1 MLTQLGLYKLVGE
14 NPERAW
20 PVARWFATPLVNV
33 FAPSWGYG
41 HDRVPEEG
49 PGVVAANHFSAI
61 DPAVLGIHSRRTLYY
76 MAKTELLSVPIGG
89 ELLRWT
95 GAFGVRRGEGDR
107 DSVRVA
113 RWAVREGH
121 MVGIFME
128 GTRQQLGYPG
138 PMHPGAA
145 MIAIQE
151 AVPVIPCAL
160 DTFGW
165 SPRNRRKCCVVW
177 GDPLRLDFPRTGK
190 GYKEGTAVLEEEV
203 KRLWRIAAQ
212 ATADGFP
219 LELEGGLRRAR
230 SFGAREGTIH
240 PDLAAWPAEDWAA
253 GPLGPLYRPPPKLQA
268 LDKGVT

>member
-151 AVPVIPCAL
+151 AVPVIPVC
-160 DTFGW
+160 
-165 SPRNRRKCCVVW
+165 SRH
-177 GDPLRLDFPRTGK
+177 LRLEPQ
-190 GYKEGTAVLEEEV
+190 ESPQVLR
-203 KRLWRIAAQ
+203 RLGGSPPARLP
-212 ATADGFP
+212 ADGQG
-219 LELEGGLRRAR
+219 LQGGDGRPGGGGEAAVADCRAGDRRRISARAR
-230 SFGAREGTIH
+230 GR
-240 PDLAAWPAEDWAA
+240 LAASA
-253 GPLGPLYRPPPKLQA
+253 LVRRP
-268 LDKGVT
+268 